1 MGLHNTGK
9 EILMAA
15 LMCGLFICSC
25 KKDDP
30 ISINK
35 EPSAGSGVVTF
46 DIASSGVWA
55 PDVIEGAD
63 EVATRSNV
71 KYSES
76 VPMDC
81 EGDGQ
86 AFPEEVYIY
95 MIEDDNSDDTML
107 IQPQTKVEEAADRKV
122 LYGIYAYMGNG
133 TASEPTEGIET
144 FMDNL
149 EFYDDGTYSGGNKYW
164 PGKGHWLQFYA
175 YSPYLT
181 KDATKANY
189 IENREGKSP
198 VIHYTVSE
206 DITKHDDILTG
217 KSGKIDGSVT
227 DPVAIEVSHIL
238 SKIQVKVGSVA
249 AGKITSLK
257 ISGVNDKAEFS
268 LADNKWMSI
277 TSSDAIEN
285 VVYEQTFDQAQE
297 NNTLLGEPMYLIPQ
311 DMPASAKIELTVVVN
326 GNPYTLSKQLN
337 QFITGWSKDKQ
348 YTFVISTPHEVEVE
362 VTDEVVMDGTY
373 PVKQNLKIKNT
384 GLADAYIRVAIVGSW
399 VVDEGDKTIIVSDW
413 KETDGT
419 YDWTGKSDKWEEHTD
434 GYYYY
439 LDPIAPGAEAGQ
451 LFKSYTLTVDAPPIL
466 DSYLQMTILV
476 QAVHEADRHMMF
488 PPAVNAMSE

>member
-1 MGLHNTGK
+1 
-9 EILMAA
+9 MAA

-55 PDVIEGAD
+55 PDVIDGAD
-63 EVATRSNV
+63 KVATRSNV
-71 KYSES
+71 TYSES

-107 IQPQTKVEEAADRKV
+107 FQPQTKAEGKAADRKV

-149 EFYDDGTYSGGNKYW
+149 EFYDDLTYSGGNKYW

-181 KDATKANY
+181 NDNTKANY
-189 IENREGKSP
+189 IENRDGTSP

-249 AGKITSLK
+249 DGKITSLK

-268 LADNKWMSI
+268 LADNEWMSI

-311 DMPASAKIELTVVVN
+311 DMPASAKIELTLVVN
-326 GNPYTLSKQLN
+326 GNTYTLSKQLN

-419 YDWTGKSDKWEEHTD
+419 YDWTGKSDKWKEHTD

-439 LDPIAPGAEAGQ
+439 LDPIAPGAEAGD
-451 LFKSYTLTVDAPPIL
+451 LFKSYTLTADAPIL
-466 DSYLQMTILV
+466 NSYLQMTILV
-476 QAVHEADRHMMF
+476 QAVHEIDRDMMF
-488 PPAVNAMSE
+488 PPAINAMCE